1 MTEIVIR
8 ETIEPN
14 KLFYIDLNGDTI
26 WAENDK
32 DELKEYVCNLIDKVY
47 AAKETK

>member
-14 KLFYIDLNGDTI
+14 KLFYIDLNGNTV
-26 WAENDK
+26 WAENNK
-32 DELKEYVCNLIDKVY
+32 EELKNFVSNLIDDIY
-47 AAKETK
+47 AAKEN

>member
-14 KLFYIDLNGDTI
+14 KLFYIDLNGNTV
-26 WAENDK
+26 WAESDK
-32 DELKEYVCNLIDKVY
+32 DSLKNYVSNLIDKIY
-47 AAKETK
+47 ATKK

>member
-14 KLFYIDLNGDTI
+14 KLFYIDLNGNTV
-26 WAENDK
+26 WAENNK
-32 DELKEYVCNLIDKVY
+32 EELKNFVSNLIDDIY
-47 AAKETK
+47 AAKED